1 MYSSINVYAISIAR
15 DTKMN
20 KHNLDFDRDIE
31 INYILSDLKVLGKK
45 SALGHLADH
54 IAETFKVPAPVVLD
68 QLIVQEANQNSS
80 MGDGVAIPTLS
91 LKQAKAP
98 YTILARLAR
107 PVPFESVDDEP
118 VDLICLV
125 VSPAGS
131 GPLKLR
137 RLSRISRLLK
147 NQELVGKIRSTD
159 DEDTIRALIHNPD
172 GWMMAA

>member
-1 MYSSINVYAISIAR
+1 MTR
-15 DTKMN
+15 
-20 KHNLDFDRDIE
+20 HNLDFDRDIE
-31 INYILSDLKVLGKK
+31 VNYILSDLKVLGKK

-91 LKQAKAP
+91 LKQAKKP

-125 VSPAGS
+125 VSPAGA

-137 RLSRISRLLK
+137 RLSRISRLLR

-159 DEDTIRALIHNPD
+159 DEDTIRALIHSPD

>member
-1 MYSSINVYAISIAR
+1 MQEIQKVL
-15 DTKMN
+15 KMN
-20 KHNLDFDRDIE
+20 RHKLDFDRDIE
-31 INYILSDLKVLGKK
+31 INYILSDLKVTSKK
-45 SALGHLADH
+45 AVLSQLADH
-54 IAETFKVPAPVVLD
+54 VAETFKVPAPVVLD

-91 LKQAKAP
+91 LKQAQKP
-98 YTILARLAR
+98 YTILVRLSR
-107 PVPFESVDDEP
+107 PVAFESVDDAP

-125 VSPAGS
+125 VSPSGS

-147 NQELVGKIRSTD
+147 NQELLGKIRNTE
-159 DEDTIRALIHNPD
+159 DEDTIRALIHSPD

>member
-1 MYSSINVYAISIAR
+1 
-15 DTKMN
+15 MN
-20 KHNLDFDRDIE
+20 RNTLDFDRDIE
-31 INYILSDLKVLGKK
+31 INYILSDLKVSNKK
-45 SALGHLADH
+45 SALNHLADH
-54 IAETFKVPAPVVLD
+54 VAETFKVPAPVVLD

-80 MGDGVAIPTLS
+80 MGEGVAIPTLS
-91 LKQAKAP
+91 LKQAQNP
-98 YTILARLAR
+98 YTILVRLSQ
-107 PVPFESVDDEP
+107 PIPYESVDDKP

-137 RLSRISRLLK
+137 RLSRISRLMK
-147 NQELVGKIRSTD
+147 NQELLEKIRNTE

>member
-1 MYSSINVYAISIAR
+1 MSKNS
-15 DTKMN
+15 
-20 KHNLDFDRDIE
+20 LDFDRDIE
-31 INYILSDLKVLGKK
+31 IDYIVSDLNVLNKK
-45 SALGHLADH
+45 SALSHLADH

-80 MGDGVAIPTLS
+80 MGEGVAIPTLS
-91 LKQAKAP
+91 LKQAHNP
-98 YTILARLAR
+98 YTMLVRLSR
-107 PVPFESVDDEP
+107 PIAFESVDDQP

-125 VSPAGS
+125 VSPMGS

-137 RLSRISRLLK
+137 RLSRISRMLK
-147 NQELVGKIRSTD
+147 NQELLEKIRTTD

>member
-1 MYSSINVYAISIAR
+1 
-15 DTKMN
+15 MN
-20 KHNLDFDRDIE
+20 KQSLDFDRDIE
-31 INYILSDLKVLGKK
+31 IDYIVSDLKVLNKK
-45 SALGHLADH
+45 SVLSHLADH

-80 MGDGVAIPTLS
+80 MGEGVSIPTLS
-91 LKQAKAP
+91 LKQAHTP
-98 YTILARLAR
+98 YTMLVRLSR
-107 PVPFESVDDEP
+107 PIAFESVDDQP

-125 VSPAGS
+125 VSPMGS

-137 RLSRISRLLK
+137 RLSRITRLLK
-147 NQELVGKIRSTD
+147 NQELLEKIRTTD